1 MTDIEIARGVTPQPI
16 TQIAGRLGIAPEAVI
31 PYGHT
36 KAKLPLS
43 LMREDR
49 IAASK
54 LILVTAI
61 SPTPSGEGKTTVSV
75 GLADGL
81 NHIGKKAAVALREPS
96 LGPVFG
102 MKGGA
107 AGGGH
112 TQVIPMEDINL
123 HFTGDFSAVE
133 KANNLLAALI
143 DNNIQGRKY
152 NVGLDPRTVT
162 WKRVMDM
169 NDRALRSIV
178 TGLGGKNGGFMRET
192 GFNITA
198 ASEIMAILC
207 MSKDLADLQA
217 RIDKIY
223 IGDTRDKQAV
233 FAESMKGSAAMA
245 ILMKEAIQPNLVQTL
260 EGTPAIIHGGPFAN
274 IAQGTNSLIAT
285 KMAMSYADYVVTE
298 AGFGADLG
306 AEKFLNIKMRAG
318 GIAPRVAVCVATV
331 KALKYHGSGKVNAEP
346 DAEAVRRGVPNLEKH
361 IENLQGFGLPV
372 VVALNAFHTDTDAER
387 AVIFEACA
395 AKGVPCVLSEGWA
408 KGGEGVADLAQT
420 VVKAMSET
428 PVQLQHTYELDSTIS
443 TKIERIADRIYGADG
458 VIYTDTARDQMR
470 RFEELG
476 FGQLPVCMA
485 KTQKS
490 FSDNEKLLARPSGFH
505 ITVREFEVASGAGF
519 VIPITGAMMR
529 MPGLPAVPA
538 AEGMSITGEG
548 VIDGLS

>member
-16 TQIAGRLGIAPEAVI
+16 AQIAEKLGIAADAVI
-31 PYGHT
+31 PFGHT

-43 LMREDR
+43 LLREDR
-49 IAASK
+49 IAESK

-81 NHIGKKAAVALREPS
+81 NHIGKRAAVALREPS

-217 RIDKIY
+217 RIDQIY

-318 GIAPRVAVCVATV
+318 GIAPRAAVCVATV
-331 KALKYHGSGKVNAEP
+331 KALKYHGSGQVSATP

-372 VVALNAFHTDTDAER
+372 VVALNAFHTDTEEER

-395 AKGVPCVLSEGWA
+395 GKGVPCVLSEGWA
-408 KGGEGVADLAQT
+408 KGGAGVADLAQK
-420 VVKAMSET
+420 VVETMSES
-428 PVQLQHTYELDSTIS
+428 PVQLQHTYDLDAPIS
-443 TKIERIADRIYGADG
+443 EKIERIATRIYGADG
-458 VIYTDTARDQMR
+458 VHYTDTARSQMA

-476 FGQLPVCMA
+476 FGKLPICMA

-490 FSDNEKLLARPSGFH
+490 LSDNEKLLARPSGFR
-505 ITVREFEVASGAGF
+505 ITVREFEVAAGAGF
-519 VIPITGAMMR
+519 VIPITGAMLR

>member
-1 MTDIEIARGVTPQPI
+1 MTDIEIARGVTPHPI
-16 TQIAGRLGIAPEAVI
+16 TQIAERLGIAADAVI

-43 LMREDR
+43 LLREDR
-49 IAASK
+49 ITESK

-169 NDRALRSIV
+169 NDRSLRHIV
-178 TGLGGKNGGFMRET
+178 LGLGGRYQGIPREGGFD
-192 GFNITA
+192 ITA

-217 RIDKIY
+217 RIDQIY

-318 GIAPRVAVCVATV
+318 GIAPRAAVCVATV
-331 KALKYHGSGKVNAEP
+331 KALKYHGSGQVSATP

-372 VVALNAFHTDTDAER
+372 VVALNAFHTDTEEER

-408 KGGEGVADLAQT
+408 KGGAGVADLAQK
-420 VVKAMSET
+420 VVETMSEH
-428 PVQLQHTYELDSTIS
+428 PVQLQHTYDLDAPIS
-443 TKIERIADRIYGADG
+443 EKIERIATRIYGADG
-458 VIYTDTARDQMR
+458 VHYTDTARSQMA

-476 FGQLPVCMA
+476 FGKLPICMA

-490 FSDNEKLLARPSGFH
+490 LSDNEKLLARPSGFH
-505 ITVREFEVASGAGF
+505 ITVREFEVAAGAGF
-519 VIPITGAMMR
+519 VIPITGAMLR

>member
-1 MTDIEIARGVTPQPI
+1 MTDIEIARGVTPHPI
-16 TQIAGRLGIAPEAVI
+16 TQIAERLGIAADAVI

-43 LMREDR
+43 LLREDR
-49 IAASK
+49 ITESK

-217 RIDKIY
+217 RIDQIY

-318 GIAPRVAVCVATV
+318 GIAPRAAVCVATV
-331 KALKYHGSGKVNAEP
+331 KALKYHGSGQVSATP

-372 VVALNAFHTDTDAER
+372 VVALNAFHTDTEEER

-408 KGGEGVADLAQT
+408 KGGAGVADLAQK
-420 VVKAMSET
+420 VVETMSEH
-428 PVQLQHTYELDSTIS
+428 PVQLQHTYDLDAPIS
-443 TKIERIADRIYGADG
+443 EKIERIATRIYGADG
-458 VIYTDTARDQMR
+458 VHYTDTARSQMA
-470 RFEELG
+470 RFEELD
-476 FGQLPVCMA
+476 FGKLPICMA

-490 FSDNEKLLARPSGFH
+490 LSDNEKLLARPSGFH
-505 ITVREFEVASGAGF
+505 ITVREFEVAAGAGF
-519 VIPITGAMMR
+519 VIPITGAMLR

>member
-1 MTDIEIARGVTPQPI
+1 MTDIEIARGVSPRPI
-16 TQIAGRLGIAPEAVI
+16 SQVAERLGIAAEDLI

-36 KAKLPLS
+36 KAKLPLH
-43 LMREDR
+43 LLREDR
-49 IAASK
+49 LKEAR

-81 NHIGKKAAVALREPS
+81 SHIGKRAAVALREPS

-169 NDRALRSIV
+169 NDRALRNIV

-207 MSKDLADLQA
+207 MARDLQDLQE
-217 RIDKIY
+217 RIDRIY
-223 IGDTRDKQAV
+223 LGDTRNSEPV
-233 FAESMKGSAAMA
+233 FAKSLNASAALA

-306 AEKFLNIKMRAG
+306 AEKFMNIKARAG
-318 GIAPRVAVCVATV
+318 GIAPRAAVCVATV
-331 KALKYHGSGKVNAEP
+331 KALKYHGSGKTNLGP
-346 DAEAVRRGVPNLEKH
+346 DVEAVRRGLPNLEKH
-361 IENLQGFGLPV
+361 IENLQGFGVPV
-372 VVALNAFHTDTDAER
+372 VVALNAFHTDTEEER
-387 AVIFEACA
+387 AAIFEACT
-395 AKGVPCVLSEGWA
+395 AKGVRCVLSEGWA
-408 KGGEGVADLAQT
+408 KGGAGVADLAQA
-420 VVKAMSET
+420 VVDAMPAEA
-428 PVQLQHTYELDSTIS
+428 PDLQFTYDLDQTIAQ
-443 TKIERIADRIYGADG
+443 KIERIATNIYGADG
-458 VIYTDTARDQMR
+458 VHFTDTARSQMA

-476 FGQLPVCMA
+476 FGQLPICMA

-490 FSDNEKLLARPSGFH
+490 LSDNEHLLGRPKGFH
-505 ITVREFEVASGAGF
+505 ITVREFEVAAGAGF
-519 VIPITGAMMR
+519 VIPITGAMLR

-538 AEGMSITGEG
+538 AEGMT
-548 VIDGLS
+548 IDSDGTINGLS